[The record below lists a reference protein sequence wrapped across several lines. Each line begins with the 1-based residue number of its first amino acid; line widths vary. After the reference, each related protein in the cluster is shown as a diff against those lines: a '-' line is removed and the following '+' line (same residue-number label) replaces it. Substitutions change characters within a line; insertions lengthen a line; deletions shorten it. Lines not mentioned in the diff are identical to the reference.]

1 MLEALKDA
9 VLEAGWGSSGAEG
22 ASSLTDPRY
31 TSNLYKAVQGNT
43 LVVEYVISIP
53 SGRYTVREVGL
64 FGRDR
69 NGNRVLLWRTTRE
82 AIPLTSPVV
91 VRDRVEITLE

>member
-22 ASSLTDPRY
+22 ASSLTNPRY
-31 TSNLYKAVQGNT
+31 TSSLYKAVQGNT
-43 LVVEYVISIP
+43 LVVEYVIHIP